1 MIEKT
6 KITNFL
12 VIIFIVIFFIIQL
25 NNIFLGGTTV
35 DERSNDYVLVIT
47 YEKLK
52 IISKLDIIQN
62 SSINPKLK
70 NVSKMETYGQFISF
84 QQFYFQDYLLIQ
96 IY

>member
-12 VIIFIVIFFIIQL
+12 GIIFIVIFFIIQL

-35 DERSNDYVLVIT
+35 DERSNDYGNVIT

-84 QQFYFQDYLLIQ
+84 QQF
-96 IY
+96 